1 MLWASPG
8 SARGARRALV
18 VPPYAGGTAQT
29 FASTLRDIAADHDVW
44 YLALPGR
51 THRASEP
58 PATDLA
64 ALLAGVRDA
73 LIALGRLTTL
83 LGYSLGARMALAL
96 AHLCRGGPVELRG
109 VVAAMFDTGPDHD
122 QRPTG
127 LDKVVAD
134 LRRHHPHGRAL
145 DEAGL
150 LDRQGQHQHVKFG
163 GLQSLQQDFGVAL
176 EVAGG
181 HYAIHTHP
189 DAFRAAVVAALAEV
203 SDGGAQLL
211 DVKSHRTAGA
221 VVATQRALKACSVCG
236 RRRAPAPPLGWRDA
250 RPGGWRKRGPYDDR
264 TPPAATFQ
272 TLSASSPIV
281 HP

>member
-1 MLWASPG
+1 MPWASPG

-150 LDRQGQHQHVKFG
+150 LDRGARQTLDDLVLVGDLPAPATPLAIPVIAGTGRDRPGRPDDDCGRHHSV
-163 GLQSLQQDFGVAL
+163 GLDDDPYL
-176 EVAGG
+176 
-181 HYAIHTHP
+181 
-189 DAFRAAVVAALAEV
+189 AAPR
-203 SDGGAQLL
+203 G
-211 DVKSHRTAGA
+211 RW
-221 VVATQRALKACSVCG
+221 RALRDPHAPGRLPGGGG
-236 RRRAPAPPLGWRDA
+236 RRPR
-250 RPGGWRKRGPYDDR
+250 RG
-264 TPPAATFQ
+264 
-272 TLSASSPIV
+272 
-281 HP
+281 